1 MYQQENQDL
10 LDYWNS
16 VRGNRIAPKRVEIIP
31 SAIGHILPVTFIL
44 EKRATEK
51 LHFRLAGSRLC
62 EIFGNEFRS
71 LDFLDCWPES
81 EQAILSTYLQQLLTD
96 GTIVSVVFQAKSSND
111 HIGDFEM
118 LFLPMIHGGSTIDRI
133 LGSISPIGDIPWLG
147 LTDLEFHKIN
157 EVHISLLRGSSLKQ
171 AAPNS
176 RSGIFSSNVTTLPF
190 LPHKR
195 LVEGKNCSLRVFEG
209 GKSD

>member
-51 LHFRLAGSRLC
+51 LHFRLAGSKLC
-62 EIFGNEFRS
+62 EIFGREFRS
-71 LDFLDCWPES
+71 LDFLDCWPSDERP
-81 EQAILSTYLQQLLTD
+81 ILSTYLSQLLTD
-96 GTIVSVVFQAKSSND
+96 GTIVSIVFQAKSSND

-147 LTDLEFHKIN
+147 LTELDFHEIT
-157 EVHISLLRGSSLKQ
+157 EVHISLLRGSSLNQ
-171 AAPNS
+171 QVSSAHAGS
-176 RSGIFSSNVTTLPF
+176 FVSNVTALPF

-209 GKSD
+209 GKTD

>member
-147 LTDLEFHKIN
+147 LTDLEFHEIN

-171 AAPNS
+171 AVPNS

>member
-51 LHFRLAGSRLC
+51 LHFRLAGSKLC
-62 EIFGNEFRS
+62 EIFGREFRS
-71 LDFLDCWPES
+71 LDFLDCWPADERP
-81 EQAILSTYLQQLLTD
+81 ILSTYLSQLLTD

-147 LTDLEFHKIN
+147 LTELDFHEIT
-157 EVHISLLRGSSLKQ
+157 EVHISLLRGSSLNQ
-171 AAPNS
+171 QVSSAH
-176 RSGIFSSNVTTLPF
+176 SGSFISNVTALPF

-209 GKSD
+209 GKTD

>member
-51 LHFRLAGSRLC
+51 LHFRLAGSKLC
-62 EIFGNEFRS
+62 EIFGREFRS
-71 LDFLDCWPES
+71 LDFLDCWPSDERP
-81 EQAILSTYLQQLLTD
+81 ILSTYLNQLLTD

-118 LFLPMIHGGSTIDRI
+118 LFLPMIHGGTTIDRI

-147 LTDLEFHKIN
+147 LTELEFHEIS
-157 EVHISLLRGSSLKQ
+157 EVHISLLRSSSLKQ
-171 AAPNS
+171 QASPA
-176 RSGIFSSNVTTLPF
+176 RSGLFSSNVTALPF

-209 GKSD
+209 GKTD

>member
-44 EKRATEK
+44 EKRATDK

-62 EIFGNEFRS
+62 EIFGREFRS
-71 LDFLDCWPES
+71 LDFLDCWPSS

-147 LTDLEFHKIN
+147 LTDLEFHEIN

-171 AAPNS
+171 ISSNS

-209 GKSD
+209 GKTD